1 MEPMA
6 TQAPATHRFTLHEYH
21 RMGEAG
27 IFHEDDR
34 VELIEGAIVDMTPI
48 GSRHAA
54 CVAALYELFAECRQ
68 HALVWVQNPLK
79 LSLYTEVQPDIVLL
93 KRRTDRYA
101 RKIPDAADA
110 LLVIEVCETTLSY
123 DRHVKLPLY
132 AAAGIPEVWLISLK
146 DQTLSRYSRPRS
158 ADYEMATNHHKGDI
172 LAPTHLPTCAI
183 PLAEI
188 LPEL

>member
-1 MEPMA
+1 MNVTYP
-6 TQAPATHRFTLHEYH
+6 TPHRFTVDEYH
-21 RMGEAG
+21 RMGQIGVLQPDA
-27 IFHEDDR
+27 R
-34 VELIEGAIVDMTPI
+34 LELIQGEILDMTPI

-54 CVAALYELFAECRQ
+54 CVAALDELFAECRQ

-79 LSLYTEVQPDIVLL
+79 LSVYTEVQPDIVLL

-101 RKIPDAADA
+101 YKIPDAADA

-123 DRHVKLPLY
+123 DRDVKVPLY
-132 AAAGIPEVWLISLK
+132 AAAGVPEVWLISLK

-158 ADYEMATNHHKGDI
+158 TDYEIINNHHKGDN
-172 LAPTHLPTCAI
+172 LAPAYLPTCAI

-188 LPEL
+188 LPEP